1 MTPELFVRNRK
12 SDWQQLEGLLK
23 KNTGSRVD
31 FMSEADIRAVDRL
44 YRAVVADLALAQ
56 RDFPHHDATAY
67 LNSLVGKAHHLV
79 YRGGNV
85 GRRQIRHFFIYTI
98 PQTVRRNWKYLLAAH
113 LFFYLPA
120 LIAYLLILP
129 NPDLAYT
136 IFPNAAGAY
145 QTVENTGELWIN
157 IEGSV
162 DGPLITTNNI
172 QVAFLAFAGG
182 MLAGTYSIYILV
194 NNGLMLGAIFAFV
207 QNYGLAGDLGEFVSG
222 HGPVELSVIC
232 MAGAAGLRMGHA
244 MIAPGLMRRRDA
256 VIAAARDAMTIAF
269 IGALWL
275 VVAGTIEGFISPS
288 ENIPWWGKVT
298 VGLLSGAAMWGYYI
312 FVGREPK
319 AKVGAVGMERVPYG
333 TNNLSS

>member
-23 KNTGSRVD
+23 KNSGSQVD
-31 FMSEADIRAVDRL
+31 FMTEADVRSVDRL
-44 YRAVVADLALAQ
+44 YRATVADLALAQ

-67 LNSLVGKAHHLV
+67 LNGLVGKAHHLV
-79 YRGGNV
+79 YRGGTV
-85 GRRQIRHFFIYTI
+85 GRRQIRRFFTHTV

-113 LFFYLPA
+113 LLFYLPA

-136 IFPNAAGAY
+136 IFPGAAGAY
-145 QTVENTGELWIN
+145 QIVENTGELWID
-157 IEGSV
+157 IEGAV

-172 QVAFLAFAGG
+172 QVAFFAFAGG
-182 MLAGTYSIYILV
+182 MLAGTYSIYVLV
-194 NNGLMLGAIFAFV
+194 SNGLMLGAVFAFV
-207 QNYGLAGDLGEFVSG
+207 QNYGLAGELGEFVSG

-232 MAGAAGLRMGHA
+232 MAGAAGLRLGHA
-244 MIAPGLMRRRDA
+244 IIAPGLRRRRDA
-256 VIAAARDAMTIAF
+256 IAAAGRDAMVIAF

-288 ENIPWWGKVT
+288 DLIPWWGKVA
-298 VGLLSGAAMWGYYI
+298 VGLISGALMWGYYI
-312 FVGREPK
+312 FAGRE
-319 AKVGAVGMERVPYG
+319 AKQESTPVLG
-333 TNNLSS
+333 TARYEGSA